1 MNSTHYPP
9 TADAPFIK
17 LALMTLCATGL
28 VAAIAAQQPASADNA
43 ATATVSVADIDIS
56 TPGGMRA
63 ARDRL
68 QATARRLCLQ
78 VADPKDRSSH
88 DNFLACMDKTMTAAL
103 QQLQR
108 LAPAALAKAQ
118 EPKNP

>member
-9 TADAPFIK
+9 TADAPFSK
-17 LALMTLCATGL
+17 LALMALWAIGP
-28 VAAIAAQQPASADNA
+28 VAAIAVQQPANADNA
-43 ATATVSVADIDIS
+43 RTATVSIADLDIS
-56 TPGGMRA
+56 TQGGMRA

-88 DNFLACMDKTMTAAL
+88 DNFLACIDETMTAAL

-118 EPKNP
+118 EANNP